1 MNDEVKGKKLV
12 NESKND
18 QGEFNAN
25 EVLNNKPENVDE
37 NSMIANQLVD
47 ENHNKKKI
55 VDKKNTQYRY
65 TKMSNFVLCNYLGSM
80 PWCHFEN

>member
-25 EVLNNKPENVDE
+25 EVLNNKPENVRWKFYD
-37 NSMIANQLVD
+37 
-47 ENHNKKKI
+47 
-55 VDKKNTQYRY
+55 
-65 TKMSNFVLCNYLGSM
+65 C
-80 PWCHFEN
+80 

>member
-1 MNDEVKGKKLV
+1 
-12 NESKND
+12 
-18 QGEFNAN
+18 
-25 EVLNNKPENVDE
+25 
-37 NSMIANQLVD
+37 MIANQLVD

-65 TKMSNFVLCNYLGSM
+65 TKMSNFSACNYLGSM

>member
-55 VDKKNTQYRY
+55 VDKKIPNTG
-65 TKMSNFVLCNYLGSM
+65 TLKCLILCCNYLGSM

>member
-1 MNDEVKGKKLV
+1 MKWKTRNIV
-12 NESKND
+12 NETKSD

-25 EVLNNKPENVDE
+25 EVLNNKPENIDE